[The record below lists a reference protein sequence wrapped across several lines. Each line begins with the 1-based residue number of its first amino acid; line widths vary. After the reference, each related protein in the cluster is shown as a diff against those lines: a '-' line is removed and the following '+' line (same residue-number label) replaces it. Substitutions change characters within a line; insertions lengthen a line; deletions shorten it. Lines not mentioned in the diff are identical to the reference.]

1 MKKVNRFYSYKS
13 SWHTV
18 RYPANNFTIDSVNYH
33 YNITNGVHMASI
45 DAITIINNIF
55 EIRMAAESTY
65 HRSKYD
71 INQQHDIFDEL
82 INYYEES

>member
-1 MKKVNRFYSYKS
+1 M
-13 SWHTV
+13 
-18 RYPANNFTIDSVNYH
+18 
-33 YNITNGVHMASI
+33 SI
-45 DAITIINNIF
+45 ISFSNSPGKIENAGFGFKCKTKACSEITIINNIF
-55 EIRMAAESTY
+55 EIQMAAESTY